1 MHNIIIIDF
10 EYIIPSHEDN
20 VGVKLHPLMAFW
32 NFSAPFS
39 YDLPFLF
46 LPVLYTC
53 RVCLSVTDG
62 QYILVSRLQS
72 TVSVCVESD
81 EHQPPALPFDDDYYS
96 TLFHTRLE
104 SPLSSNAVEES
115 NGHLNSMQ
123 RTWMAIRYW
132 LAIEREHKKE
142 SNEITDQ

>member
-1 MHNIIIIDF
+1 MICHF
-10 EYIIPSHEDN
+10 CFFQY
-20 VGVKLHPLMAFW
+20 
-32 NFSAPFS
+32 
-39 YDLPFLF
+39 
-46 LPVLYTC
+46 YTHVVS
-53 RVCLSVTDG
+53 VCLSVTDG